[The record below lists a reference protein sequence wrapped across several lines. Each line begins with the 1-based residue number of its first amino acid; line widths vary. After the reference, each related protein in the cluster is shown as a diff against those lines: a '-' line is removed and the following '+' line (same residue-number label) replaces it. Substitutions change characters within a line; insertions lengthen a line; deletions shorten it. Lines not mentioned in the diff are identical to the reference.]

1 MKVCRNS
8 SFLRKF
14 KYILSGSFLRILFH
28 SFIHL
33 YVSYFP
39 VIGLS
44 TFPSFLKLL
53 CITYNIAINL
63 IPKINCSVTKPLL
76 EVRKLYPLSCVSF
89 IFLQLCGDIPRLP
102 RFTQSFV
109 SKWSN
114 YHLHSSQFIQISLTP
129 AVRPGFNHFVV
140 CHIV

>member
-44 TFPSFLKLL
+44 TFPCFLKLL

-89 IFLQLCGDIPRLP
+89 ILFFFSSVVIFLGYQDLLNPLYPNGQIITSIVLSL
-102 RFTQSFV
+102 F
-109 SKWSN
+109 KL
-114 YHLHSSQFIQISLTP
+114 HLL
-129 AVRPGFNHFVV
+129 
-140 CHIV
+140 